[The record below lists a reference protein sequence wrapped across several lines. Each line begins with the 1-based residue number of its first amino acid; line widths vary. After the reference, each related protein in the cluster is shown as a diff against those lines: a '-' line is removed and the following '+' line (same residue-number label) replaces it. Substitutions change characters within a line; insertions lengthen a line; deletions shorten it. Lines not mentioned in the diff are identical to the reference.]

1 MNFWEMIQKIIRGDD
16 VEPETMDQL
25 MDYDPDMIEMYNY
38 VITAH
43 AEDDE
48 SKLTISFF
56 KPEQWEMVL
65 ETAEMMGTDAEA
77 IVRGLSPDDVK
88 QMIISAEDW
97 NPEDGLDNLL

>member
-25 MDYDPDMIEMYNY
+25 MEYDPDMIEMYNY

-43 AEDDE
+43 TEDDE

-77 IVRGLSPDDVK
+77 IVRGLTPEDVK

-97 NPEDGLDNLL
+97 NPEDGLDDLL